1 VSASPTPPAGGATLE
16 AVRGYW
22 QALPLCRE
30 LDIRVEGVEPGFA
43 RLAVHRNNRS
53 VGGIRNSINGGVLAT
68 LAEIAAHVCLGT
80 VLEPGS
86 SIERTQDVS
95 ISYAS
100 SATAERTVA
109 EARALRVGRTAV
121 TSVTITDG
129 DDGHVNC
136 AARVSCV
143 LARPA
148 QDALPDGGS

>member
-1 VSASPTPPAGGATLE
+1 MSAPTTPPSGETALD
-16 AVRGYW
+16 AVAAYW
-22 QALPLCRE
+22 HALPLCRE
-30 LDIRVEGVEPGFA
+30 LDIRIEAVERGYA

-53 VGGIRNSINGGVLAT
+53 VGGVRNSINGGVLAT
-68 LAEIAAHVCLGT
+68 LAEVAAHVCLGT
-80 VLEPGS
+80 VLEPGGR
-86 SIERTQDVS
+86 IERTQDVS

-109 EARALRVGRTAV
+109 EARMLRVGRTAV
-121 TSVTITDG
+121 TAVTITDG

-148 QDALPDGGS
+148 GVASPDQEQ